1 MERGDINL
9 DWFKY
14 NNCFTTNV
22 NTAYALNE
30 DEVISFNKE
39 FNKESYDREYN
50 GKFESEDIMD
60 NVVADVEYVELESIP
75 CICNKCK
82 YSKNATVIDINHNN
96 KHEELLCDYNDYTKS
111 VNGGKTKCRHFELRE
126 GLTKWSYLNMY

>member
-1 MERGDINL
+1 M
-9 DWFKY
+9 DWDKY
-14 NNCFTTNV
+14 SNYFTTNANP
-22 NTAYALNE
+22 NTWATVE
-30 DEVISFNKE
+30 GFGS
-39 FNKESYDREYN
+39 
-50 GKFESEDIMD
+50 KFETHNTGVEFDDIMD

-82 YSKNATVIDINHNN
+82 YSKNATVININYNN

-126 GLTKWSYLNMY
+126 EL